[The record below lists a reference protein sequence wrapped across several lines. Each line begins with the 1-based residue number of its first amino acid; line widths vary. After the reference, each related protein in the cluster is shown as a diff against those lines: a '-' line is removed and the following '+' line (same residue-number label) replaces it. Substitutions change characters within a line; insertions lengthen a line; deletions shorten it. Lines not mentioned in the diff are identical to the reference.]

1 MVKKKK
7 TIGDRVANILKRKPK
22 IKREGLSFSGKI
34 GRLFGK

>member
-7 TIGDRVANILKRKPK
+7 TIGDRVAKILKRKSK
-22 IKREGLSFSGKI
+22 IKKGLSLTRKL